1 MKLALSSIGIENK
14 SIKDELRIM
23 IGRDFKDLKVLFCM
37 TASNYYGGD
46 VSGWLIEDLEFF
58 QKNECEIDL
67 CDINGLPLENLLK
80 RFEWADVLYFGGGN
94 TQWLRECIR
103 KSGLEEH
110 LPKLMETRVRFGV
123 SAGACVL
130 APTIS
135 NPVMDIGDE
144 TIKGYPADGLGIID
158 FQFIPHLS
166 HPGRSGF
173 PETTEEVMRR
183 EGAKLTAKDGKKL
196 YVLDDDSAIF
206 IENGAVKVV
215 SEGKWFELAIAEDY

>member
-1 MKLALSSIGIENK
+1 MKLVLSSIGVGND
-14 SIKDELRIM
+14 SIKNELSNI
-23 IGRDFKDLKVLFCM
+23 IGRDFEDLKVLFCM

-58 QKNECEIDL
+58 QKKECAIDL
-67 CDINGLPLENLLK
+67 CDINGLPLDNLLK

-110 LPKLMETRVRFGV
+110 LPKLLETRVWFGV

-130 APTIS
+130 AQTIS

-144 TIKGYPADGLGIID
+144 TIEGYPADGLGIVD

-166 HPGRSGF
+166 HPGRRGF
-173 PETTEEVMRR
+173 PEITEEVMRR
-183 EGAKLTAKDGKKL
+183 EGARLTEKDGKKL

-206 IENGAVKVV
+206 IDGGIVNVV
-215 SEGKWFELAIAEDY
+215 SEGKWFEVEIS